1 MDKGGYGKVYSV
13 RKDGRAFAVKV
24 SYMNTKEDKEA
35 TNTEILIHQT
45 INELQENLKIADS
58 SAVVMYG
65 NEEQGKRNSKKNFM
79 FMELADM
86 TLQQYIE
93 EFFDGDM
100 YGIDEGSQF
109 FQVISLAIQLL
120 EAVYSLHTNNIIHG
134 DIKPANIL
142 LFKTKGGEYKLK
154 LSDFGLSC
162 IKSKKLKIECKNVG
176 TPIYMANDLF
186 RDSNTVISKY
196 SDLFSVG
203 AVLFNMFT
211 EGDVFNWV
219 LQNLSSESP
228 QSSKGYT
235 KNYQSK
241 ALENA
246 QSKFKNKFGNIA
258 TPIITKVIK
267 SFLDPNPNS
276 RDDSATLI
284 IQAIKNLDYLLH
296 PELYTVVQS
305 THAKY
310 TIREDSKYSKTY
322 GQKGGKAV
330 VLKSLQ
336 IKKAIK
342 TCKAKKASKP
352 RILKT
357 ISKTKKSIKI
367 GCTPAS
373 SP

>member
-1 MDKGGYGKVYSV
+1 MDKGGYGNVYSV

-176 TPIYMANDLF
+176 TPIYMANDLL
-186 RDSNTVISKY
+186 RDSNTVISKN